1 MSLPPLHKNLREM
14 SNTME
19 INKMHKDAKGSIIG
33 HTGSKC
39 QCSPVKSIV
48 ATNKNKGRFSTVY
61 YIHN

>member
-1 MSLPPLHKNLREM
+1 
-14 SNTME
+14 ME
-19 INKMHKDAKGSIIG
+19 IHKMNKDAKGSIIG

-48 ATNKNKGRFSTVY
+48 STGKNQGRFATVY